1 MKTIQF
7 TNEEIEK
14 LKGMININPIST
26 SIVNK
31 ITLANMSMSGCTIT
45 EDDLEIVVTPA
56 KAFEKV
62 SERKAAARIENEKR
76 VAKQMIEDLTL
87 KHEKLTDEYVELNNR
102 YVALEKENEAL
113 NLQITNN

>member
-7 TNEEIEK
+7 TDEEIEE

-45 EDDLEIVVTPA
+45 EDDLEIVATPA
-56 KAFEKV
+56 KAFDKV
-62 SERKAAARIENEKR
+62 SERTQAARIENEKR
-76 VAKQMIEDLTL
+76 VAKQMIESLER
-87 KHEKLTDEYVELNNR
+87 KCEEL
-102 YVALEKENEAL
+102 VKENEAL